1 MELIKREITIV
12 LISTAVGIGI
22 IAIVSFFIVWI
33 GFPAENPKDSFKD
46 ALSFAGGIFGGLA
59 TFGAAIIAAYLF
71 NDWRISHNKNI
82 DAQLC
87 MKVMDSVYDCDLNL
101 LRINS
106 FLVDYLSEPNKISYQ
121 RELNVNLNQLR
132 DIINIMASSLCI
144 LGHIIPKNDYNRN
157 FLPSLQGVIDDL
169 EEYHK
174 TIDTTFRGLNTPMPS
189 EFIQKYN
196 MLCENSRMK
205 YRSVIEELRRYYKA

>member
-1 MELIKREITIV
+1 MKKINPLALSV
-12 LISTAVGIGI
+12 IGGMFI
-22 IAIVSFFIVWI
+22 FAIVYILFWVLLLCL
-33 GFPAENPKDSFKD
+33 DSPN
-46 ALSFAGGIFGGLA
+46 AAREAINVLGGYFGGVA
-59 TFGAAIIAAYLF
+59 TLWAAFIAAYLF

-121 RELNVNLNQLR
+121 KELNVNLNRLR

-196 MLCENSRMK
+196 ILCESSRVK